1 MTVKTRASRRPR
13 QIRQAGVRA
22 TAPVSARRPARRQL
36 LLAGIVAVITVVVV
50 VGNSAQQP
58 APAAPVAGLR
68 AAANVLGDP
77 AAPVTIEEWA
87 DFQCPACRTFAMT
100 TESQLRSDYIATGK
114 VRFVFRHM
122 AFLGPES
129 IWAAEAAECAGDA
142 NQFWP
147 MHDRLYAAQQGENN
161 GAFSK
166 ANLQKVGDG
175 AGLGVG
181 FGACLASGRYGTK
194 VGDDTAAGVAKG
206 VTATPTLFVNGRKL
220 EGVQTIEQL
229 RAAID
234 PLLR

>member
-1 MTVKTRASRRPR
+1 MSSRRPR
-13 QIRQAGVRA
+13 QVRHAGVPA
-22 TAPVSARRPARRQL
+22 TAPVSARRPAGRQL
-36 LLAGIVAVITVVVV
+36 LLAGIVAVIAVVVVV
-50 VGNSAQQP
+50 VGTSTHEP
-58 APAAPVAGLR
+58 APAAPLAGLR

-87 DFQCPACRTFAMT
+87 DFQCPACRAFAMT
-100 TESQLRSDYIATGK
+100 TESQLRSDYIATGR

-129 IWAAEAAECAGDA
+129 IWAAQAAECAGDA

-166 ANLQKVGDG
+166 ANLQKIGDG

-181 FGACLASGRYGTK
+181 FGACLASDRFGTK
-194 VGDDTAAGVAKG
+194 VREDTAAGKAKG